1 MAATMTRRTLV
12 FALLAALSAPA
23 AADAGK
29 ATLSWEAL
37 GQAGIVKTGDRF
49 VPDYPKEVAAL
60 DSKQVRVQGFMIP
73 LETAATQKRFL
84 LTAQPSGCSFCMPGG
99 PESVVEVQMKAPLK
113 YILDAVTV
121 TGKFTLVRDDAS
133 GLFYRLTDAVAS
145 DK

>member
-1 MAATMTRRTLV
+1 MIRRNLIACAA
-12 FALLAALSAPA
+12 ALLLAPPAL
-23 AADAGK
+23 ADAGK

-37 GQAGIVKTGDRF
+37 GQAGVVKKGDRF
-49 VPDYPKEVAAL
+49 VPDYPKEVMAF
-60 DSKQVRVQGFMIP
+60 DSKQIKLQGFMMP

>member
-1 MAATMTRRTLV
+1 VATRA
-12 FALLAALSAPA
+12 ALLALSLVAPLAL
-23 AADAGK
+23 ADTGK
-29 ATLSWEAL
+29 ATLSWDAL
-37 GQAGIVKTGDRF
+37 GQAGVVKKGDRF
-49 VPDYPKEVAAL
+49 VPEYPKAVAAL
-60 DSKQVRVQGFMIP
+60 DSKEVKLQGFMMP

-121 TGKFTLVRDDAS
+121 TGKFVLVRDDAS